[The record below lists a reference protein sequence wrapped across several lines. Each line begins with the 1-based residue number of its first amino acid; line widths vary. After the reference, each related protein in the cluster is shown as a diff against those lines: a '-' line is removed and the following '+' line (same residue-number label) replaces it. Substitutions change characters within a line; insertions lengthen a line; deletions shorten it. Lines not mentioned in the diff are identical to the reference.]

1 MSSSTPTKFFA
12 GAETLASVAIIHLS
26 HFTWD
31 LLPETTHRLSAW
43 ICFATN
49 TALETD
55 DEKLWPSSMM
65 IRSQCSFLN
74 GDSYALSAVMQLQ
87 SGMRVDPM

>member
-1 MSSSTPTKFFA
+1 
-12 GAETLASVAIIHLS
+12 
-26 HFTWD
+26 
-31 LLPETTHRLSAW
+31 
-43 ICFATN
+43 
-49 TALETD
+49 LETD